1 MSDSIFSIS
10 DNLHEKYETNC
21 GAVTMCFCCK
31 SWITCF
37 YFMCSLF
44 LILEAGTYV
53 TLLSIGDFEH
63 VVHEEFHQVMAN
75 LLFIALSGA
84 SFASFLLFSN
94 KKNGYNIQTITSFI
108 VNMCLRFWSLV
119 LLSYFVD
126 NHIHNHS
133 SDWIDVGENIVVRNL
148 LIESTTVFS
157 VTSLV
162 LIIWGL
168 VEWTRSTCIKLYN
181 TERELK
187 ELKARNSRRTQNVE
201 EASV

>member
-1 MSDSIFSIS
+1 MSDSIFSCTDGLDQQIRRN
-10 DNLHEKYETNC
+10 DP
-21 GAVTMCFCCK
+21 GAGALTMCFCCK

-53 TLLSIGDFEH
+53 VLLSIGDFEH
-63 VVHEEFHQVMAN
+63 VDHQVMAN
-75 LLFIALSGA
+75 LLFTALSDA

-94 KKNGYNIQTITSFI
+94 RKNGYNIQTITSFV

-119 LLSYFVD
+119 SLSYFVD

-157 VTSLV
+157 VTSLA

-168 VEWTRSTCIKLYN
+168 VAWTCSTCVALSES
-181 TERELK
+181 ERENK
-187 ELKARNSRRTQNVE
+187 ELRDRVRRSE
-201 EASV
+201 EKQEEIS